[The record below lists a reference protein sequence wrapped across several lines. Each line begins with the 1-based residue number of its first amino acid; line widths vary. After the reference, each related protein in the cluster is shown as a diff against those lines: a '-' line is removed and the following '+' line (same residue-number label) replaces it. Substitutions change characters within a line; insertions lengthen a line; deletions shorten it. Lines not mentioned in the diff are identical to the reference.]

1 MNTANPIVMTLDAGG
16 TNLVFSAICN
26 GEEIVSPVT
35 LPTAP
40 HDLELCLHTIRKGF
54 ETIQS
59 LLPARPEAISFAFPG
74 PADYEAG
81 IIGDLPNFPA
91 FRNGVALGPYLEDCF
106 GIPVFINND
115 GNLFAY
121 GEALAGALPEINSR
135 LEAAGNPKRYHNLLG
150 VTLAQVLAGEWSFT
164 AIC

>member
-16 TNLVFSAICN
+16 TSLVFSAICN

-91 FRNGVALGPYLEDCF
+91 FRNGVALGPYLEDCRRL
-106 GIPVFINND
+106 IPD
-115 GNLFAY
+115 WK
-121 GEALAGALPEINSR
+121 LPEIPSAITICWE
-135 LEAAGNPKRYHNLLG
+135 LPWEQA
-150 VTLAQVLAGEWSFT
+150 LAGEWSFT